1 MFRNVNTRN
10 ILYGITF
17 CFILCSSLSGCTK
30 TNYIVLRDVPISPSF
45 VVIPVNNTMQ
55 EISYANL
62 IERAILSSG
71 FRVELRPAS
80 KEIEKTLTGPTDNND
95 KVQTLTERYF
105 ELEKLTAD
113 YLVQT
118 YAASADVKVSK
129 LSKISEVLTIVKV
142 PRISQQYGE
151 NPRYIMMKVLSKLL
165 NKTL

>member
-10 ILYGITF
+10 ILYELII
-17 CFILCSSLSGCTK
+17 CFILCVSLSGCVQ
-30 TNYIVLRDVPISPSF
+30 TNYIVLRDVPLSPSF

-62 IERAILSSG
+62 IERSILSSG

-80 KEIEKTLTGPTDNND
+80 KEIEKTVTEPTDKND
-95 KVQTLTERYF
+95 KIRTLTERYF
-105 ELEKLTAD
+105 ELETLTAD

-118 YAASADVKVSK
+118 YAVSADVKISK

-142 PRISQQYGE
+142 PRIYQGHGE
-151 NPRYIMMKVLSKLL
+151 SPSDIMMKVLYKLL
-165 NKTL
+165 NKNL